1 MKLWRP
7 CCPVDVHVVTWPKM
21 ENENLQLEVQ
31 ALIYS
36 AEKARLEAVAARLK
50 VEFEGL
56 SGLES
61 LEKELVKVEASVNV
75 ALLQELKLLLS
86 GSSFPR

>member
-1 MKLWRP
+1 
-7 CCPVDVHVVTWPKM
+7 M